1 MRKVGIWVILIFTSL
16 ALIIPSIAIIWGIFT
31 AEPQEITINSD
42 NIIITTATATPNAE
56 SINIDAE
63 LPEISTTEETR

>member
-42 NIIITTATATPNAE
+42 NIIITTATPNAE